1 MLKYMIRFSSK
12 VNIFLLLISLFY
24 YSCDESS
31 HLGLEVQPSS
41 DKIEIFNASLN
52 QNSSNPSFLLTTES
66 VDSLRSDEPS
76 SLLLGKISQP
86 YDPIFGDNTGS
97 FITQIS
103 LSESNIDL
111 GNNPIVDSVVM
122 SYSYSGYYGDLSSP
136 VQIAINYVDLNIYK
150 DSVYY
155 SNQQFFNPSNIS
167 EDLMLDFTISTD
179 TSVSPKLKM
188 TLENSIGQQILDIGN
203 SGLIDNETF
212 QENFGC
218 FFLNEYSLIGNTIIY
233 LNPSGSNSEFKIYYH
248 NDDSDSLHLDFVLD
262 GESARINLFNE
273 KPITNLLIDGSK
285 SFVQSMA
292 GFQTKIEL
300 QNINLIDSLLMNKAI
315 NKVTLSFNVTDDSE
329 YISHENLSLVRVD
342 SSGNNVFLKDLSVE
356 GATHFG
362 GELESSSYEFNITRF
377 FSSYLNDESYTDEL
391 YILASGGVINANR
404 TVIDNNSFL
413 ITILYS
419 DL

>member
-1 MLKYMIRFSSK
+1 MIRFSK
-12 VNIFLLLISLFY
+12 KTTIFLIFISLFF

-31 HLGLEVQPSS
+31 QLGLEVQPSS

-52 QNSSNPSFLLTTES
+52 QNSSTPSFLLTTES
-66 VDSLRSDEPS
+66 VDSLRSDESS
-76 SLLLGKISQP
+76 SLLLGAID
-86 YDPIFGDNTGS
+86 DPIFGENLGA
-97 FITQIS
+97 FITNLS
-103 LSESNIDL
+103 LSQSNIDL
-111 GNNPIVDSVVM
+111 GNNPVVDSVVM
-122 SYSYSGYYGDLSSP
+122 SYSYSGYYGDLASLTD
-136 VQIAINYVDLNIYK
+136 IAVNYTDLFIYK

-155 SNQQFFNPSNIS
+155 SNHQFNNSAGGS
-167 EDLMLDFTISTD
+167 EDLLINFTISSD
-179 TSVSPKLKM
+179 TSTSPIFKM
-188 TLENSIGQQILDIGN
+188 NLENSLGQQILDLGN
-203 SGLIDNETF
+203 NGLIDNETF
-212 QENFGC
+212 QSNFGLLW
-218 FFLNEYSLIGNTIIY
+218 FNNFSPQSNAIIY

-273 KPITNLLIDGSK
+273 KPISNLLIDGSK

-300 QNINLIDSLLMNKAI
+300 QNIDLIDSLLMNKAI

-342 SSGNNVFLKDLSVE
+342 SSGNNVFLKDLTVE

>member
-1 MLKYMIRFSSK
+1 MLKYMSRFSSN
-12 VNIFLLLISLFY
+12 VTIFLLFISLFF

-31 HLGLEVQPSS
+31 QLGLEVQPSS

-52 QNSSNPSFLLTTES
+52 QNSSTPSFLLTTES
-66 VDSLRSDEPS
+66 VDSLRSDESS
-76 SLLLGKISQP
+76 SLLLGAID
-86 YDPIFGDNTGS
+86 DPIFGENLGA
-97 FITQIS
+97 FITNLS
-103 LSESNIDL
+103 LSQSNIDL
-111 GNNPIVDSVVM
+111 GNNPVVDSVVM
-122 SYSYSGYYGDLSSP
+122 SYSYSGYYGDLASLTD
-136 VQIAINYVDLNIYK
+136 IAVNYTDLFIYK

-155 SNQQFFNPSNIS
+155 SNHQFNNSAGGS
-167 EDLMLDFTISTD
+167 EDLLINFTISSD
-179 TSVSPKLKM
+179 TSTSPIFKM
-188 TLENSIGQQILDIGN
+188 NLENSLGQQILDLGN
-203 SGLIDNETF
+203 NGLIDNETF
-212 QENFGC
+212 QSNFGLLW
-218 FFLNEYSLIGNTIIY
+218 FNNFSPQSNAIIY

-273 KPITNLLIDGSK
+273 KPISNLLIDGSK

-300 QNINLIDSLLMNKAI
+300 QNIDLIDSLLMNKAI

>member
-1 MLKYMIRFSSK
+1 MLSSAS
-12 VNIFLLLISLFY
+12 NFLNKFFPFLFLISLIFF
-24 YSCDESS
+24 SCDESS
-31 HLGLEVQPSS
+31 QLGLEVQPSS

-52 QNSSNPSFLLTTES
+52 QNSSNPSFILSTES

-76 SLLLGKISQP
+76 LLLLGAID
-86 YDPIFGDNTGS
+86 DPIFGENLGS
-97 FITQIS
+97 FITNLS
-103 LSESNIDL
+103 LSQSNIDL
-111 GNNPIVDSVVM
+111 GNNPVVDSVVM
-122 SYSYSGYYGDLSSP
+122 SYSYSGYYGDLASLTD
-136 VQIAINYVDLNIYK
+136 IAVNYTDLFIYK

-155 SNQQFFNPSNIS
+155 SNHQFNNSAGGS
-167 EDLMLDFTISTD
+167 EDLLIDFTISSD
-179 TSVSPKLKM
+179 TSISPMLKVN
-188 TLENSIGQQILDIGN
+188 LENSIGQQILDLGN
-203 SGLIDNETF
+203 NGLLDNETF
-212 QENFGC
+212 QSNFG
-218 FFLNEYSLIGNTIIY
+218 FLWFNNFSTQSNAIIY

-273 KPITNLLIDGSK
+273 KPISNLLIDGSK
-285 SFVQSMA
+285 SYVQSMA

-300 QNINLIDSLLMNKAI
+300 QNIDIIDSLLVNKAI

-329 YISHENLSLVRVD
+329 YISHENLSLVRID

-362 GELESSSYEFNITRF
+362 GELESSKYEFNITRF
-377 FSSYLNDESYTDEL
+377 FNSYLNDETYTDEL

-404 TVIDNNSFL
+404 TVIDNNSLL

>member
-1 MLKYMIRFSSK
+1 MLKYMSRFSSN
-12 VNIFLLLISLFY
+12 VTIFLLFISLFF

-31 HLGLEVQPSS
+31 QLGLEVQPSS

-66 VDSLRSDEPS
+66 VDSLRSDESS
-76 SLLLGKISQP
+76 SLLLGAID
-86 YDPIFGDNTGS
+86 DPIFGENLGA
-97 FITQIS
+97 FITNLS
-103 LSESNIDL
+103 LSQSNIDL
-111 GNNPIVDSVVM
+111 GNNPVVDSVVM
-122 SYSYSGYYGDLSSP
+122 SYSYSGYYGDLASLTD
-136 VQIAINYVDLNIYK
+136 IAVNYTDLFIYK

-155 SNQQFFNPSNIS
+155 SNHQFNNSAGGS
-167 EDLMLDFTISTD
+167 EDLLINFTISSD
-179 TSVSPKLKM
+179 TSTSPIFKM
-188 TLENSIGQQILDIGN
+188 NLENSLGQQILDLGN
-203 SGLIDNETF
+203 NGLIDNETF
-212 QENFGC
+212 QSNFGLLW
-218 FFLNEYSLIGNTIIY
+218 FNNFSPQSNAIIY

-273 KPITNLLIDGSK
+273 KPISNLLIDGSK

-300 QNINLIDSLLMNKAI
+300 QNIDLIDSLLMNKAI

>member
-1 MLKYMIRFSSK
+1 MLKYIIRFSSN
-12 VNIFLLLISLFY
+12 VTIFLLFISLFF

-31 HLGLEVQPSS
+31 QLGLEVQPSS

-76 SLLLGKISQP
+76 SLLLGAID
-86 YDPIFGDNTGS
+86 DPLFGENLGA
-97 FITQIS
+97 FITNLS
-103 LSESNIDL
+103 LSQSNIDL
-111 GNNPIVDSVVM
+111 GNNPVVDSVVM
-122 SYSYSGYYGDLSSP
+122 SYSYSGYYGDLASLTD
-136 VQIAINYVDLNIYK
+136 IAVNYTDLFIYK

-155 SNQQFFNPSNIS
+155 SNHQFNNSAGGS
-167 EDLMLDFTISTD
+167 EDLLIDFTISSD
-179 TSVSPKLKM
+179 TSTSPIFKM
-188 TLENSIGQQILDIGN
+188 NLENSLGQQILDLGN
-203 SGLIDNETF
+203 NGLIDNETF
-212 QENFGC
+212 QSNFGLLW
-218 FFLNEYSLIGNTIIY
+218 FNNFSPQSNAIIY

-248 NDDSDSLHLDFVLD
+248 NDESDSLHLDFVLD

-273 KPITNLLIDGSK
+273 KPISNLLIDGSK
-285 SFVQSMA
+285 SYVQSMA
-292 GFQTKIEL
+292 GFHTKIEL
-300 QNINLIDSLLMNKAI
+300 QNIDIIDSLLINKAI

-342 SSGNNVFLKDLSVE
+342 SSGNNVFLKDLTVE
-356 GATHFG
+356 GSGHFG
-362 GELESSSYEFNITRF
+362 GELETSSYEFNITRF
-377 FSSYLNDESYTDEL
+377 FSSYLNDETYTDEL

-404 TVIDNNSFL
+404 TVIDNNSFM

>member
-1 MLKYMIRFSSK
+1 MLKYMISFSK
-12 VNIFLLLISLFY
+12 KATIFILFISMFFH
-24 YSCDESS
+24 SCDESS
-31 HLGLEVQPSS
+31 QLGLELQPSS

-52 QNSSNPSFLLTTES
+52 QNSSTPSFLLTTES
-66 VDSLRSDEPS
+66 VDSLRSDESS
-76 SLLLGKISQP
+76 SLLLGAID
-86 YDPIFGDNTGS
+86 DPIFGENLGA
-97 FITQIS
+97 FITNLS
-103 LSESNIDL
+103 LSQSNIDL
-111 GNNPIVDSVVM
+111 GNNPVVDSVVM
-122 SYSYSGYYGDLSSP
+122 SYSYSGYYGDLASLTD
-136 VQIAINYVDLNIYK
+136 IAVNYTDLFIYK

-155 SNQQFFNPSNIS
+155 SNHQFNNSAGGS
-167 EDLMLDFTISTD
+167 EDLLINFTISSD
-179 TSVSPKLKM
+179 TSTSPIFKM
-188 TLENSIGQQILDIGN
+188 NLENSLGQQILDLGN
-203 SGLIDNETF
+203 NGLIDNETF
-212 QENFGC
+212 QSNFGLLW
-218 FFLNEYSLIGNTIIY
+218 FNNFSPQSNAIIY

-273 KPITNLLIDGSK
+273 KPISNLLIDGSK

-300 QNINLIDSLLMNKAI
+300 QNIDLIDSLLMNKAI